1 MDQYN
6 KTATSSAIMR
16 MEDPVSCGANHISA
30 TGAIMDEFAE
40 VDMVARR
47 KAV

>member
-30 TGAIMDEFAE
+30 TYGGLNEQNSQKSND
-40 VDMVARR
+40 V
-47 KAV
+47 